1 MSNKDKKS
9 KAKSKVEKLEKRTK
23 EETQEEKEARFKR
36 VVGKR
41 AQFVI
46 DKLLIMGKVLQN
58 PNNYEYSL
66 EQLDKIFE
74 PIELLTLKL
83 KERFVENI
91 SQAQKQE
98 QYKIEL

>member
-1 MSNKDKKS
+1 MSNQEKTKK
-9 KAKSKVEKLEKRTK
+9 KPKVEKLEKRTK
-23 EETQEEKEARFKR
+23 EETLEEKQSRFIR

-91 SQAQKQE
+91 SQEQKQE

>member
-1 MSNKDKKS
+1 MSNQKKS
-9 KAKSKVEKLEKRTK
+9 KSVKTEIKETDTKAK
-23 EETQEEKEARFKR
+23 AFIR

-58 PNNYEYSL
+58 PQNYEYTL
-66 EQLDKIFE
+66 EQLDKIFDQ
-74 PIELLTLKL
+74 IETLTLKL
-83 KERFVENI
+83 KERFIENI
-91 SQAQKQE
+91 SISEKRE